1 MDGDGHATVRAEAL
15 QSLAA
20 ASASRINRYA
30 WEGGFFLLVLLG
42 GMIVL
47 VRVIRH
53 DVKLRRRQ
61 QTFLAAVSHEFKSP
75 LASMRLSAETLA
87 LRAADGDSRRLGQ
100 RMLED
105 GDRLLNMVDNL
116 LDTTRIEEGELEL
129 APEAVPLASAVQSAC
144 GRISEEARAHDIAID
159 SDVDDD
165 LRILGDRAAVDAVL
179 RNLLDN
185 ALKACLAG
193 GGKRIALGATRRGE
207 RVADHR
213 GGRRHRLS
221 PRRRQGDLRQ
231 VPPRPPIAAAGY
243 RPRPLHRA
251 AAGRALQR
259 RRGGGQRRRW
269 PGRPVHPALAGERS
283 DRERRAHSGGGRRSP
298 PGRRHP
304 REPRSRGLRREHR
317 PRRRRRL
324 AHGACR
330 ALRPDRAGRDDAGAR
345 RLRRLRRTA
354 PPRQADAGALSHR
367 PQRPGGPHSR
377 LAGGRRRLLGQALPS
392 ARTAAAHRRDPAPH
406 RLVPAGRR
414 HARVRRQRSGF
425 PHLSGAGLGW
435 AQPRADAQGGHDSE
449 GACGTRR
456 RGGGTRGDAGQG
468 VGLRGVSL
476 HAHHRQLHRASA
488 PPFRARC
495 RRAHGTSTRCAAW
508 ATASPPNLPPKAKR
522 LLHRP
527 RPWLPRPSDDATAH
541 GDVARYANAAPPGVD
556 HAPGRA
562 LSAGIPGAAG
572 EARLQGALQV
582 AGAGGASDAAANGPL
597 SPWTRP
603 SSSRTS

>member
-1 MDGDGHATVRAEAL
+1 MASIRDPSKTLLFGTLLLLAVAVAQVAWWIADQVRLAHGDRDHMAALYRAEASAANAIAGLLRERCQRLDAGASSANGSAAGVLDELRSHLPHLATDGDGHAMVRAEAL

-207 RVADHR
+207 GVAITVADD
-213 GGRRHRLS
+213 GIGF
-221 PRRRQGDLRQ
+221 
-231 VPPRPPIAAAGY
+231 PPHDARAIFGKF
-243 RPRPLHRA
+243 HRA
-251 AAGRALQR
+251 HQSRM
-259 RRGGGQRRRW
+259 
-269 PGRPVHPALAGERS
+269 PGT
-283 DRERRAHSGGGRRSP
+283 
-298 PGRRHP
+298 
-304 REPRSRGLRREHR
+304 GLGLYIVQ
-317 PRRRRRL
+317 RL
-324 AHGACR
+324 A
-330 ALRPDRAGRDDAGAR
+330 
-345 RLRRLRRTA
+345 
-354 PPRQADAGALSHR
+354 ALSNA
-367 PQRPGGPHSR
+367 SVE
-377 LAGGRRRLLGQALPS
+377 
-392 ARTAAAHRRDPAPH
+392 AA
-406 RLVPAGRR
+406 
-414 HARVRRQRSGF
+414 S
-425 PHLSGAGLGW
+425 
-435 AQPRADAQGGHDSE
+435 
-449 GACGTRR
+449 
-456 RGGGTRGDAGQG
+456 
-468 VGLRGVSL
+468 
-476 HAHHRQLHRASA
+476 
-488 PPFRARC
+488 
-495 RRAHGTSTRCAAW
+495 
-508 ATASPPNLPPKAKR
+508 
-522 LLHRP
+522 
-527 RPWLPRPSDDATAH
+527 
-541 GDVARYANAAPPGVD
+541 
-556 HAPGRA
+556 
-562 LSAGIPGAAG
+562 
-572 EARLQGALQV
+572 
-582 AGAGGASDAAANGPL
+582 AGAGRGALFTLHWPAAK
-597 SPWTRP
+597 
-603 SSSRTS
+603 